1 MIKFVH
7 KKHKSPNNKGLT
19 IYYSRFD
26 IILGLV
32 IIILAAIAIYL
43 YVRFSF
49 NAPGQI
55 NRPAI
60 EIHNLI
66 RGISPQPGA
75 WCWVQVGADKKRLKI
90 KRSEVVD
97 TQGYFGENLVLKEII
112 LLVRKLE

>member
-60 EIHNLI
+60 EIL
-66 RGISPQPGA
+66 GPGHSIPSKPSTA
-75 WCWVQVGADKKRLKI
+75 TSAPV
-90 KRSEVVD
+90 
-97 TQGYFGENLVLKEII
+97 TQ
-112 LLVRKLE
+112 